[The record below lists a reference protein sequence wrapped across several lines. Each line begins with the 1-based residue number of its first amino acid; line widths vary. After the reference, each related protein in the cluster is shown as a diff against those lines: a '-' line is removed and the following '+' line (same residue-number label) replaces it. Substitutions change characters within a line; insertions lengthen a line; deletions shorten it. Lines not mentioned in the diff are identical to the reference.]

1 MDTGLPTQDAQ
12 TDFSRARRRQQ
23 LAKLAARLR
32 REPDDVEI
40 LPFDEVV
47 AALGRRGERRLGLQT
62 IDLDSI
68 VGTVDRSRREFDR
81 SFRPTSRRV
90 RRRWQG
96 IATAMRRGDAMPP
109 IEVYRVGALHFVID
123 GHHRVSVARQLE
135 LEKIDAMVTEII
147 TEVPAD
153 QGISPRDLPLKSHE
167 RLFFERVPL
176 PPAMRARISL
186 ANGFDYAG
194 LAEGVEAWGFR
205 LMQYR
210 REFMT
215 REQVAETWFREEYE
229 PVTEMMREAG
239 LCGRGTE
246 TEAYARV
253 VSLRYLL
260 LRTHAWNDEVIDRLR
275 AELCKARRRRGHL
288 HPPPAQRPRDLSSA
302 GAPPAQSAPSRAP
315 LAGSKNSSV
324 LVSSQ
329 SSASA
334 PRVDLARGIEAGDDL
349 VGARARHLGGA

>member
-1 MDTGLPTQDAQ
+1 MDTGSPTHDAE

-32 REPDDVEI
+32 REPDDVGLI

-68 VGTVDRSRREFDR
+68 VGSVDRTREFDR

-96 IATAMRRGDAMPP
+96 IATATRRGEAMPP
-109 IEVYRVGALHFVID
+109 IDVYRVGALHFVID
-123 GHHRVSVARQLE
+123 GHHRVSVARQMG
-135 LEKIDAMVTEII
+135 LEKIDAIVTEII
-147 TEVPAD
+147 TEIPAD

-176 PPAMRARISL
+176 PGPMRERVKLS
-186 ANGFDYAG
+186 NGFDYAG
-194 LAEGVEAWGFR
+194 LAEGVEAWGLR
-205 LMQYR
+205 LMQAR

-215 REQVAETWFREEYE
+215 RDEVAETWFREEYE
-229 PVTEMMREAG
+229 PVTAMMREAG

-246 TEAYARV
+246 TEAYIRV

-260 LRTHAWNDEVIDRLR
+260 LRTHAWNDEVIEQLR
-275 AELCKARRRRGHL
+275 AELES
-288 HPPPAQRPRDLSSA
+288 PPRDEDTFVHRL
-302 GAPPAQSAPSRAP
+302 RA
-315 LAGSKNSSV
+315 
-324 LVSSQ
+324 
-329 SSASA
+329 
-334 PRVDLARGIEAGDDL
+334 DLTS
-349 VGARARHLGGA
+349 